1 MKMNAAIEFQQ
12 VSGIGR
18 RAFLKD
24 ISFSLEKGF
33 IMGLTGKSGTGKS
46 MLLKHIV
53 DPSVKFSGKILI
65 DGTEIQSSNRSYMNQ
80 IGFVSEDN
88 IFQTYWTAQ
97 KNAKLYSKVYDSWNM
112 ELFEQ
117 YMNQFDVSVY
127 RKIGFLSRGELIKF
141 QMAVAIAH
149 GSKLF
154 LLDEATA
161 GMDPVFRR
169 EFFQVVRKL
178 MEDGE
183 VSMIMATKLVEE
195 LEFKADYVGT
205 LEDGRLVS
213 YEPVL

>member
-1 MKMNAAIEFQQ
+1 MNAAIEFQQ
-12 VSGIGR
+12 VSGIGKG
-18 RAFLKD
+18 AFLRD

-33 IMGLTGKSGTGKS
+33 ILGLTGKSGTGKS

-53 DPSVKFSGKILI
+53 DPSLRFSGKILI

-117 YMNQFDVSVY
+117 YMNQFGVSVY
-127 RKIGFLSRGELIKF
+127 RKVGFLSRGELIKF

-178 MEDGE
+178 MEEGE

-195 LEFKADYVGT
+195 LEFKVDYVGT

-213 YEPVL
+213 YDPVL

>member
-1 MKMNAAIEFQQ
+1 MNAAIEFQQ
-12 VSGIGR
+12 VSGIGKG
-18 RAFLKD
+18 AFLRD

-33 IMGLTGKSGTGKS
+33 ILGLTGKSGTGKS

-117 YMNQFDVSVY
+117 YMNQFGVSVY
-127 RKIGFLSRGELIKF
+127 RKVGFLSRGELIKF

>member
-1 MKMNAAIEFQQ
+1 MNAAIEFQQ
-12 VSGIGR
+12 VSGIGKG
-18 RAFLKD
+18 AFLRD

-33 IMGLTGKSGTGKS
+33 ILGLTGKSGTGKS

-53 DPSVKFSGKILI
+53 DPSVRFSGKILI
-65 DGTEIQSSNRSYMNQ
+65 DGIEIQSSNRSYMNQ

-117 YMNQFDVSVY
+117 YMNQFGVSVY
-127 RKIGFLSRGELIKF
+127 RKVGFLSRGELIKF